1 MAENVTTLEDTSLI
15 AYLMYS
21 GFAIRPWRS
30 REPTPEESQV
40 RVSFDVE
47 GDISEAVSDYYA
59 NRPVLIQDFVKC
71 LKSVRSSM
79 FNLKMLNKGS
89 QH

>member
-1 MAENVTTLEDTSLI
+1 MAENVTTLEDTSLV
-15 AYLMYS
+15 AYLMHR
-21 GFAIRPWRS
+21 GFQVKSWRS
-30 REPTPEESQV
+30 KEPTPEESQV